1 MSTFLGRR
9 WSWRDWVLVVVSMVV
24 LVVLAATLTAAVVD
38 SIASRR
44 STERI
49 LLDQRA
55 AASRRVDLLQ
65 QRIEDLQA
73 QVEGQSVEVGQA
85 RTRIAVLEEQIR
97 QLGGQPV
104 TNRGGSR

>member
-9 WSWRDWVLVVVSMVV
+9 WAWRDWALVVLTMTI

-38 SIASRR
+38 SISARR
-44 STERI
+44 GTEHI

-55 AASRRVDLLQ
+55 ASTRRIDLLQ
-65 QRIEDLQA
+65 KRIEALQQQVTAQAIDVGLARQSITDLEA
-73 QVEGQSVEVGQA
+73 QV
-85 RTRIAVLEEQIR
+85 R

-104 TNRGGSR
+104 TTRRTAP